1 MFDAHLYLVNVNSKY
16 RFKNCLKK
24 KESPN
29 AFKLSLVKGDLRR
42 KVECCTSING
52 KKYTLGVKLFSY
64 AHFNFNE
71 NNS

>member
-1 MFDAHLYLVNVNSKY
+1 MLIANTDFRIVK
-16 RFKNCLKK
+16 KK